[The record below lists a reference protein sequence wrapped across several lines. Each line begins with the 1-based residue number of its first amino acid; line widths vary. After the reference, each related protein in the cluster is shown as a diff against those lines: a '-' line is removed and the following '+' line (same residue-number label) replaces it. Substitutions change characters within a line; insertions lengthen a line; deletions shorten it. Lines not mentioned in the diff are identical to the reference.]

1 MLKLLISFVTS
12 RLMWGFVGISA
23 ICFIIWAIGPLI
35 AIGDSR
41 PLESEQNR
49 LISIIVIY
57 LVWGL
62 SNLLPRLYNAWINR
76 KLMGSLSNTEQAGES
91 DRKRLPDEEQVL
103 AERFDEASHLLRKAH
118 FNRDGG
124 RAPFWAQRFSR
135 QYLYQLPWYVIIG
148 APGAGKTTALANS
161 GLQFPLADRFGKTAL
176 RGIGGTRNCDWWF
189 TNEAVLLDTA
199 GRYTTQESQ
208 QAHDASEW
216 QKFVN
221 LLRKY
226 RGRQPINGVII
237 TISISDLLTQTPQE
251 AQQQALNLRQRLM
264 ELHEQLGIRFPVYV
278 LVTKADLLKGFRP
291 WFSRLDKVQREQIWG
306 FTFPWEQAKL
316 ADFDLIGA
324 FTQEYALLQQ
334 RLDAGMADTLI
345 MESDAQA
352 RAESYLF
359 PQEFAALRPLLTDY
373 LSTVFARSNFETQ
386 FAPRG
391 IYFTSGTQEGLP
403 FDRVMGE
410 LSRALHL
417 PRNGA
422 ERTKEEAGNGTS
434 GAWNSIDK
442 EAPIPAAKGQSF
454 FLKDMLTN
462 VVFQEAGLAGSNRW
476 WELRNRAV
484 LWSGYALLLA
494 LLVFV
499 SLLWFTSYGNNKSYL
514 REVQAKVPDVVAQSK
529 QLQSRGEGD
538 LFSLLPF
545 LNSILSLPESS
556 DFDLKHPPITRRMGL
571 YRGVEVSDAT
581 ESLYQK
587 SLKQLLLPQVAQLI
601 TNWLRNDN
609 GSDADYSYEAL
620 KAYQM
625 LYQPQHYDGKF
636 LHAWVMLNVRR
647 NLPQNITHSQLRQLE
662 RHLAQ
667 LLETQIQASPY
678 AKDDALVKREQALIN
693 KMPLSGRV
701 YGRLRRLLLQDESL
715 KPVSLADM
723 GGPQSELVF
732 TRKSGKPIGEGI
744 PGLYTPAGYWEHFD
758 KNINTVT
765 AALHKD
771 DIWVLGRASVD
782 EDKPQTD
789 KAVRQLYM
797 NDFMRQ
803 WDALLSDIELS
814 SSADLSQRIN
824 SARLLSSSSSPLRK
838 LVINLSRYLV
848 LEPLPTDDD
857 KPSASEQVNNATRT
871 LEALFRTQ
879 RPTHAAALQ
888 EQTPEQRVTEHYAP
902 IIELAQ
908 PLEQGGKTI
917 AFDDFIKQLDELYR
931 YLTAVQ
937 DAANSGMPP
946 PSGEAISRLQAS
958 AGRLPGS
965 LQNMF
970 THMAV
975 GASSDAQRRDME
987 NVRKRI
993 NVEVGTFCRQAIAGR
1008 YPLSRRGRSEVTPD
1022 DLARMFAPGTGL
1034 MDAFFRDN
1042 LAMKVDTT
1050 RSSWR
1055 FMPGIDGKSLPGGE
1069 ALLRPFQQAQ
1079 SIRDA
1084 FFANGANTPSFRVT
1098 IRTVRMDN
1106 DILNLTLDVDGQ
1118 VLRYSHGPQAVQLMS
1133 WPGSG
1138 STRQVRMQLGL
1149 VDGTTSTL
1157 VTNGAWALNRFFD
1170 RAALSAGSNSLSR
1183 QATFNVDGHL
1193 VTLEFTPNS
1202 IRNPFQLPGFS
1213 CP

>member
-1 MLKLLISFVTS
+1 MLNILFSIITS
-12 RLMWGFVGISA
+12 RLMWGFVGITALS
-23 ICFIIWAIGPLI
+23 FIIWVIGPVFSI
-35 AIGDSR
+35 VDSR

-49 LISIIVIY
+49 LISIGLLW
-57 LVWGL
+57 LVWGIG
-62 SNLLPRLYNAWINR
+62 NLAPRLYNAWINR
-76 KLMGSLSNTEQAGES
+76 KLMGGLSSGEQPDGS
-91 DRKRLPDEEQVL
+91 DRKRLTNEEQVL
-103 AERFDEASHLLRKAH
+103 AERFDEASQLLKKAH
-118 FNRDGG
+118 FNRAG
-124 RAPFWAQRFSR
+124 RRNPFWAQRFSR

-148 APGAGKTTALANS
+148 APGAGKTTALVNS

-208 QAHDASEW
+208 QAQDASEW
-216 QKFVN
+216 QKFVD

-226 RGRQPINGVII
+226 RGRQPINGVIV
-237 TISISDLLTQTPQE
+237 TISVSDLLTQSAE
-251 AQQQALNLRQRLM
+251 ASQQQAINLRQRLM

-278 LVTKADLLKGFRP
+278 LVTKADLLKGFRA
-291 WFSRLDKVQREQIWG
+291 WFSKLDKAQREQIWG
-306 FTFPWEQAKL
+306 FTFPWDRAKQ
-316 ADFDLIGA
+316 ADFDLASA

-334 RLDAGMADTLI
+334 RLDAGLADTLI
-345 MESDAQA
+345 MESDPQA

-359 PQEFAALRPLLTDY
+359 PQEFAALRPLLAEY
-373 LSTVFARSNFETQ
+373 LNTVFARSNFETQ
-386 FAPRG
+386 FSPRG
-391 IYFTSGTQEGLP
+391 IYFASGTQEGLP

-417 PRNGA
+417 PQVDGQ
-422 ERTKEEAGNGTS
+422 GGIS
-434 GAWNSIDK
+434 GAWDSVQK

-454 FLKDMLTN
+454 FLKDLLTN
-462 VVFQEAGLAGSNRW
+462 VIFQEAGLAGSNRW
-476 WELRNRAV
+476 WELRNRAF
-484 LWSGYALLLA
+484 LWSGYAALLA
-494 LLVFV
+494 LLVVV

-514 REVQAKVPDVVAQSK
+514 QEVQAKVPTVEAQSK
-529 QLQSRGEGD
+529 NLQASGESD
-538 LFSLLPF
+538 LFALLPF
-545 LNSILSLPESS
+545 LDSVLALPESK
-556 DFDLKHPPITRRMGL
+556 DFDLNDPPVTRRMGL
-571 YRGVEVSDAT
+571 YRGVEVSDASQT
-581 ESLYQK
+581 LYQK

-601 TNWLRNDN
+601 TGWLRNDN

-647 NLPQNITHSQLRQLE
+647 NLPQNVTQAQIGQLD

-678 AKDDALVKREQALIN
+678 ARDDALVKREQALIN
-693 KMPLSGRV
+693 QMPLSGRV
-701 YGRLRRLLLQDESL
+701 YDRLRRLLEQDETLPS
-715 KPVSLADM
+715 VSLADL

-732 TRKSGKPIGEGI
+732 TRKSGKSISEGI
-744 PGLYTPAGYWEHFD
+744 PGLYTPDGYWNHFD
-758 KNINTVT
+758 KNIAAVT
-765 AALHKD
+765 TALHQD
-771 DIWVLGRASVD
+771 DVWVLGGAMTD
-782 EDKPQTD
+782 EDKAQTD
-789 KAVRQLYM
+789 NAVRQLYM
-797 NDFMRQ
+797 RDFMHQ
-803 WDALLSDIELS
+803 WDGLLTDIQLNN
-814 SSADLSQRIN
+814 SADLSQRIN

-838 LVINLSRYLV
+838 LVINLSHMLM
-848 LEPLPTDDD
+848 LERLPAEKDAQQAD
-857 KPSASEQVNNATRT
+857 KKGNSATRT
-871 LEALFRTQ
+871 LEALFRSRQ
-879 RPTHAAALQ
+879 PAQGAAAQ
-888 EQTPEQRVTEHYAP
+888 QQTPEQRVTEHYASV
-902 IIELAQ
+902 IELAQ

-917 AFDDFIKQLDELYR
+917 AFDDFLKQIDELYR

-946 PSGEAISRLQAS
+946 PPGEAIGHLQAS

-970 THMAV
+970 TNMAV

-993 NVEVGTFCRQAIAGR
+993 NVEVGSFCRQAIAGR
-1008 YPLSRRGRSEVTPD
+1008 YPLARSGRSEVTPD
-1022 DLARMFAPGTGL
+1022 DLARMFAPGSGL
-1034 MDAFFRDN
+1034 MDSFFRDN
-1042 LAMKVDTT
+1042 LATKVDTT

-1084 FFANGANTPSFRVT
+1084 FFANGATTPSFRVT

-1118 VLRYSHGPQAVQLMS
+1118 LLRYSHGPQAVQLMN
-1133 WPGSG
+1133 WPGNG
-1138 STRQVRMQLGL
+1138 GTRQVRMQLGL

-1157 VTNGAWALNRFFD
+1157 ITNGAWALNRFFD
-1170 RAALSAGSNSLSR
+1170 RAQLTSGSNSLSR
-1183 QATFNVDGHL
+1183 QATFNIDGHR

-1202 IRNPFQLPGFS
+1202 IRNPFQLPGFA